1 MGLGREGRSPI
12 GATGVKLLGFLGGG
26 SLDELGGLC
35 GAVGVG
41 GDHDVEARLR
51 LAGLDAGHVVVGHAL
66 HRLGVEHAVD
76 AGHCLDLDG
85 AGDVVLI
92 PVRVVGG
99 HLAGDAGRHHGRCR
113 ALARGGGGGEGRG
126 ADA

>member
-1 MGLGREGRSPI
+1 MGLGRNRHSPI
-12 GATGVKLLGFLGGG
+12 GATGLKLLGFFGG
-26 SLDELGGLC
+26 SLDDLGGLC

-51 LAGLDAGHVVVGHAL
+51 LAGLDTGHVVVGHAL

-99 HLAGDAGRHHGRCR
+99 HLAGDAGGHHGRCR
-113 ALARGGGGGEGRG
+113 ALTRSGGGGEGRG